1 MQITIKNKSII
12 FDIQYGKRKKMVL
25 DITPEGHITL
35 KVPQKTSEQAIHEFM
50 NSNANLLL
58 KVQEKIENRKYIS
71 NEKSYDE
78 EEIFLYLGK
87 GYHLNQLIPEIPESE
102 KEIQKQLQQFYTT
115 QTKKIIKKRVQHFEK
130 IIGVKDK
137 NVTVVDSPKTWG
149 TCDSNKQLTFNYK
162 LSMAPIEV
170 IDYVVIHELC
180 HIFHMNHDRSF
191 WRKVGM
197 YDVNFKQHQDYLS
210 RFGIV
215 MTI

>member
-71 NEKSYDE
+71 NEKSYDK

-87 GYHLNQLIPEIPESE
+87 DYHLNQLIPEIPESE
-102 KEIQKQLQQFYTT
+102 KEIQKQLQQFYT
-115 QTKKIIKKRVQHFEK
+115 
-130 IIGVKDK
+130 
-137 NVTVVDSPKTWG
+137 
-149 TCDSNKQLTFNYK
+149 
-162 LSMAPIEV
+162 
-170 IDYVVIHELC
+170 
-180 HIFHMNHDRSF
+180 
-191 WRKVGM
+191 
-197 YDVNFKQHQDYLS
+197 
-210 RFGIV
+210 
-215 MTI
+215 

>member
-130 IIGVKDK
+130 IIGVKTK